1 MKLSKKPICY
11 SRKKEGI
18 FVRKADPLVRHTLH
32 LSINFQASASYLVR
46 PLVSASV
53 ENQEASKY
61 HMTQVEIYHL
71 FVFGLAIDHTP
82 PVIECYKLQ
91 DVMRTVPNA

>member
-1 MKLSKKPICY
+1 M
-11 SRKKEGI
+11 
-18 FVRKADPLVRHTLH
+18 V
-32 LSINFQASASYLVR
+32 SI
-46 PLVSASV
+46 SV

-71 FVFGLAIDHTP
+71 FVFGLAIDNTP

-91 DVMRTVPNA
+91 DEVPVLGIWGISGYLAVNWKTFHFVCTLSSFLVGS